1 MAIIKRFFLEK
12 YKILILIVYYV
23 IVSMW
28 ASSFHEKVICQLQAY
43 LF

>member
-23 IVSMW
+23 IVGMW
-28 ASSFHEKVICQLQAY
+28 ASSLHEKVICQLQAY